1 MPGRWFALV
10 YVRLLV
16 VLPSVKCAVRAFCVR
31 VHAWLWRLR
40 LSYAAFASI
49 HSKCTYIAEHLRSHT
64 PLVRR
69 SFGVCAAY
77 LSVNVRL

>member
-1 MPGRWFALV
+1 MP
-10 YVRLLV
+10 LLV
-16 VLPSVKCAVRAFCVR
+16 LSPSVKCAVRAFCAR
-31 VHAWLWRLR
+31 ASAWLRRLR

-69 SFGVCAAY
+69 SFGVYAAY
-77 LSVNVRL
+77 LSVNVLL